1 MTRSPARAFV
11 ACLLAWL
18 VPGAGHLYLGRRGK
32 GLVFLLCLL
41 AMFVLGL
48 AMEARLQSNAGLEDP
63 LGMLRSAAQTALGLP
78 WLLARLLGLGAGQ
91 VTAPSYEYGSTFTE
105 VAGLLN
111 VLVILDAFDTAAG
124 RKR

>member
-18 VPGAGHLYLGRRGK
+18 IPGAGHLYLGRRGK

-41 AMFVLGL
+41 AMFGLGV
-48 AMEARLQSNAGLEDP
+48 AMEARLQSYAGLEDP

-78 WLLARLLGLGAGQ
+78 WLAARLLGLGAGQ

-111 VLVILDAFDTAAG
+111 VLVILDAFDTATG